1 MKTAEIK
8 ALLEDMLE
16 LGKIRVIIDTS
27 YRGIKL
33 PPSFM
38 NVGPTVFI
46 LAWNY
51 PGIDLSIGKRVVKA
65 TLKFK
70 GEPFRCT
77 FPLKSIRSI
86 ISMSPPKAKDR
97 KLEPIVSGS
106 KEPKTAGM
114 FKKRDDLPKTG
125 LGRRGTLTLLK

>member
-8 ALLEDMLE
+8 GLLEDMLE
-16 LGKIRVIIDTS
+16 LGKTRVVIDTS
-27 YRGIKL
+27 YRGIKV

-51 PGIDLSIGKRVVKA
+51 PGIDLQIGKRIVKA
-65 TLKFK
+65 TLKFQ
-70 GEPFRCT
+70 GQPFRCT

-86 ISMSPPKAKDR
+86 LSMDKKPD
-97 KLEPIVSGS
+97 
-106 KEPKTAGM
+106 EPKPAKKKTKEFETAGM
-114 FKKRDDLPKTG
+114 FKEKDDLPKTG
-125 LGRRGTLTLLK
+125 LGRKGTLTLLK

>member
-1 MKTAEIK
+1 MKTTEIK

-16 LGKIRVIIDTS
+16 LGKVRVVIDTS
-27 YRGIKL
+27 YRGIKV
-33 PPSFM
+33 PPGFV

-46 LAWNY
+46 LALNY

-86 ISMSPPKAKDR
+86 ISMFPPKAPE
-97 KLEPIVSGS
+97 LEPIVSAS

-114 FKKRDDLPKTG
+114 FKKDDLPKTG
-125 LGRRGTLTLLK
+125 LGRKGTLTLLK

>member
-1 MKTAEIK
+1 LKTAEIK
-8 ALLEDMLE
+8 GLLEDMLE
-16 LGKIRVIIDTS
+16 LGKVRVVIDTS
-27 YRGIKL
+27 YRGIKV

-51 PGIDLSIGKRVVKA
+51 PGIDLQVGKRIVKA
-65 TLKFK
+65 TLKFQ
-70 GEPFRCT
+70 GQPFRCT

-86 ISMSPPKAKDR
+86 ISMSPPKAPDPKPIKKDA
-97 KLEPIVSGS
+97 KAFE
-106 KEPKTAGM
+106 TAGM
-114 FKKRDDLPKTG
+114 FKEKDDLPKTG